1 MTPHGTQQDEPIT
14 PPADQLQQSAIPG
27 LVAQVYEIAPPSE
40 RGHMLEQLLR
50 PLGVLSLVAVAH
62 GVFASI
68 RFRSG
73 WSEIHIQLEELS
85 HIDASHVMAL
95 VEHAQ
100 QVSVEAVDGLA
111 QLLSASPQLAAS
123 AAGALLM
130 ALLMDRSKTRQRKLE
145 RADGLT
151 MADG

>member
-1 MTPHGTQQDEPIT
+1 MTSDLPPQDERLT
-14 PPADQLQQSAIPG
+14 PSQPEAIPE
-27 LVAQVYEIAPPSE
+27 LVAQVYEIAPPTE
-40 RGHMLEQLLR
+40 RRHMLEQLLR

-73 WSEIHIQLEELS
+73 WSEMHIQLEELS
-85 HIDASHVMAL
+85 HVHASDIVAL

-111 QLLSASPQLAAS
+111 QMLSSSPQLAAS
-123 AAGALLM
+123 AAGALLV
-130 ALLMDRSKTRQRKLE
+130 ALLVERSRRRQPKLD
-145 RADGLT
+145 RADYLT
-151 MADG
+151 LADG

>member
-1 MTPHGTQQDEPIT
+1 MNSRQPPQDERLAAPQ
-14 PPADQLQQSAIPG
+14 PAAIPE
-27 LVAQVYEIAPPSE
+27 LVAQVYEIAPPTE
-40 RGHMLEQLLR
+40 RRHILEQLLR

-73 WSEIHIQLEELS
+73 WSEMHIPLEELS
-85 HIDASHVMAL
+85 RVHSSDVVAL

-111 QLLSASPQLAAS
+111 QMLLSSPQLAAS
-123 AAGALLM
+123 AAGALLV
-130 ALLMDRSKTRQRKLE
+130 ALLVERSRRRQPKPESADHLTL
-145 RADGLT
+145 ADG
-151 MADG
+151 

>member
-1 MTPHGTQQDEPIT
+1 MTSRPTPQDDSFTGPHR
-14 PPADQLQQSAIPG
+14 AAIPE
-27 LVAQVYEIAPPSE
+27 LVAQVYEIAPPTE
-40 RGHMLEQLLR
+40 RGHMLEQLLQ
-50 PLGVLSLVAVAH
+50 PLGVLSLVAIAH

-73 WSEIHIQLEELS
+73 WSALHIQLEELS
-85 HIDASHVMAL
+85 RIRGSDVVAL

-111 QLLSASPQLAAS
+111 QVLSRSPQLAAS
-123 AAGALLM
+123 AAGALLV
-130 ALLMDRSKTRQRKLE
+130 ALLVERSKTRRPTLDSP
-145 RADGLT
+145 DGLT